1 MTEPTHRDQLPAA
14 TTARP
19 SAGSST
25 QSTYRQLVS
34 RGLNANEAANL
45 TAFIKGL
52 AVGRQPWKIDELTH
66 VLFLRELD
74 RLGTFGAND
83 GSER

>member
-1 MTEPTHRDQLPAA
+1 MTEANNRDQGPAA

-19 SAGSST
+19 SAASPT
-25 QSTYRQLVS
+25 QSTYRKLVS
-34 RGLNANEAANL
+34 RGLDPNEAANL
-45 TAFIKGL
+45 TAFINGL

-74 RLGTFGAND
+74 RLGRFGAND